1 MRPVPLQRLQVDFL
15 EVEGEIGAKIATGTK
30 AGEASKS
37 ASSQSAS
44 ASVVVVVVRFIFMF
58 YLSHTI

>member
-15 EVEGEIGAKIATGTK
+15 EVEGEIGAKIAIGTK

-37 ASSQSAS
+37 ASSQSV
-44 ASVVVVVVRFIFMF
+44 SVSMVDVWFICIFRE
-58 YLSHTI
+58 